1 MTVTIEVP
9 ASRPAALPEPPGDA
23 AQCDSLAETL
33 YTAAAR
39 YEEFGEEAT
48 QLRNLTG
55 YWWGVAYDA
64 YVVASGKAATEHS
77 AMAGTVRRVGRAV
90 TSYADTLRDL
100 TGTHDTLVERKGGLD
115 ERRTTLIADID
126 AAVEATPELIAALQ
140 QRATDLRTD
149 YGVLVAD
156 HDTLQRR
163 VRENEDLL
171 RQAFQAAD
179 TLAEGLSADGG
190 VGETAR
196 TAMQKPGA
204 PGSGATPA
212 QVRDWWEHL
221 SDAEREAVIAAYP
234 GVIGSADGLPADA
247 RDQANRVLLDD
258 DLARLGAKDEDG
270 TISADERKVLANAQ
284 ATEKAVAKADGF
296 VDPTTGEKPGGTIWL
311 YDPAAFDGDGRVAVG
326 VGDLDTA
333 DDVSVQVPGIR
344 TEMDDVGGYTD
355 EAIRLYESARY
366 NGDGSSV
373 ATLFWLGYNTPEGAI
388 DVDTI
393 TSGRAEDG
401 GQRLADAVDGLRAS
415 RSDDPAHLTVIG
427 HSYGST
433 TTSYAAVDHD
443 LAADDVVL
451 IGSPGAG
458 PADTAADFSVGA
470 DHVYDGRNSRD
481 AVTFFGDEG
490 WYHNPG
496 GLGVDPSSED
506 FGAQRFEAESVDRG
520 DFRNFDDHSRYY
532 DHESE
537 SLYNLGKIVDGHG
550 DDVNEAGQSY
560 DPWWRL
566 AVDPEKDRD
575 PTTNIPGR
583 SDTRADDVP

>member
-1 MTVTIEVP
+1 MTIEVP
-9 ASRPAALPEPPGDA
+9 ASRPASLPKPPGDA
-23 AQCDSLAETL
+23 AQCDTLAEVL
-33 YTAAAR
+33 STAAAR

-48 QLRNLTG
+48 RLRDLRNT
-55 YWWGVAYDA
+55 WWGVAYDA
-64 YVVASGKAATEHS
+64 YVAASRKAAPEHS

-100 TGTHDTLVERKGGLD
+100 TGTHDTLVERKAGLD
-115 ERRTTLIADID
+115 ERRTTLIADIE
-126 AAVEATPELIAALQ
+126 AAAEATPEMIAALQ
-140 QRATDLRTD
+140 QRATDLGAD

-163 VRENEDLL
+163 VGENEDLL
-171 RQAFQAAD
+171 RQAFEAAD
-179 TLAEGLSADGG
+179 TLTEGLSGDGG
-190 VGETAR
+190 IGETAR
-196 TAMQKPGA
+196 TAMQEPGA

-212 QVRDWWEHL
+212 QVREWWEQL

-234 GVIGSADGLPADA
+234 GIIGSADGLPAA
-247 RDQANRVLLDD
+247 TRDQANRVLLDD
-258 DLARLGAKDEDG
+258 DLARLRAKEEDG
-270 TISADERKVLANAQ
+270 TLSTAERRVLANAE
-284 ATEKAVAKADGF
+284 AARKALTKADGY
-296 VDPTTGEKPGGTIWL
+296 VDPTDGERPGGTLWL
-311 YDPAAFDGDGRVAVG
+311 YDPAAFGGDGRVAVG

-333 DDVSVQVPGIR
+333 TDVSVQVPGIM
-344 TEMDDVGGYTD
+344 TEMSGVGGNTD

-373 ATLFWLGYNTPEGAI
+373 ATLFWLGYDTPESPLDPATYTP
-388 DVDTI
+388 D
-393 TSGRAEDG
+393 RAADG
-401 GQRLADAVDGLRAS
+401 GQRLADAVEGLRAS

-433 TTSYAAVDHD
+433 ATSYAATDHD

-481 AVTFFGDEG
+481 FVTLFGDEG
-490 WYHNPG
+490 AYHNPG

-506 FGAQRFEAESVDRG
+506 FGAQRFEAESVDRSSVV
-520 DFRNFDDHSRYY
+520 NTDDHSRYY
-532 DHESE
+532 DHDSE

-550 DDVNEAGQSY
+550 DEVNAAAHSY
-560 DPWWRL
+560 DPWYWGS
-566 AVDPEKDRD
+566 VDPEWSRE
-575 PTTNIPGR
+575 PTTDVPGR

>member
-1 MTVTIEVP
+1 MSVTIEVP
-9 ASRPAALPEPPGDA
+9 ASRPASLPEPPGDA
-23 AQCDSLAETL
+23 AQCDMLAEVL
-33 YTAAAR
+33 HTAAAR

-48 QLRNLTG
+48 RLRDLGST
-55 YWWGVAYDA
+55 WWGVAYDA
-64 YVVASGKAATEHS
+64 YVVASGKAAPEHS

-100 TGTHDTLVERKGGLD
+100 TGTHDALVERKAGLD

-126 AAVEATPELIAALQ
+126 QATEATPELVVSLQ

-156 HDTLQRR
+156 HETMQRR

-179 TLAEGLSADGG
+179 TLAEGLSGDGG

-196 TAMQKPGA
+196 TAMQQPGA
-204 PGSGATPA
+204 PGSGAPPV
-212 QVRDWWEHL
+212 QVRAWWEHL
-221 SDAEREAVIAAYP
+221 TDAEREAVIAAYP

-258 DLARLGAKDEDG
+258 DLARLRAKEEDG
-270 TISADERKVLANAQ
+270 TLSAGERTVLENAE
-284 ATEKAVAKADGF
+284 AARKALAKADGY
-296 VDPTTGEKPGGTIWL
+296 VDPTDGETPGGTLWL
-311 YDPAAFDGDGRVAVG
+311 YDPAAFGGDGRVAVG

-333 DDVSVQVPGIR
+333 VDVSVQVPGIT
-344 TEMDDVGGYTD
+344 TEMNDVGGYTD

-373 ATLFWLGYNTPEGAI
+373 ATLFWLGYDTPEEPI
-388 DVDTI
+388 DVDTV
-393 TSGRAEDG
+393 TTGRAEDG
-401 GQRLADAVDGLRAS
+401 GQRLADAVEGLRAS
-415 RSDDPAHLTVIG
+415 RTDDPAHLTVIG

-433 TTSYAAVDHD
+433 ATSYAAVDHG

-481 AVTFFGDEG
+481 FVTLFGDEG
-490 WYHNPG
+490 AYHNPG
-496 GLGVDPSSED
+496 GLGVDPSAED
-506 FGAQRFEAESVDRG
+506 FGAQRFEAESVDRWPIV
-520 DFRNFDDHSRYY
+520 NTADHSRYY
-532 DHESE
+532 DHDSE

-550 DDVNEAGQSY
+550 DEVNAAAHSH
-560 DPWWRL
+560 DPWYWGP
-566 AVDPEKDRD
+566 VDPEWFRE
-575 PTTNIPGR
+575 PTTNVPGR